1 MALTITN
8 TNTLSLLNILNANT
22 AAQAT
27 TMRQLAT
34 GYRINA
40 AKDDPAGLVAFTSLN
55 TELTAV
61 TAAISNNLRTDSMLS
76 VIDGSMVEISTL
88 LTEIETLVAATSSD
102 ATMTAS
108 EIAAN
113 QAQIDD
119 ALTAIDRIIN
129 TANFNGKKLLD
140 GTFGIQTAGVA
151 TNSNINNLRVFSRS
165 QVTSDTVLTVERVAS
180 AQVASVTF
188 GDIDGTARTNGTTEV
203 VITGSLGTAT
213 ITLASGLTQAQIVT
227 EINAATAQTGVSAI
241 QTATDID
248 LNSTTYGAD
257 SFVST
262 EVLTGGVINDSYG
275 TVIDDGDTS
284 NDFQT
289 VGKTSGVDADIT
301 INGQST
307 GSDGLDT
314 FYSANGLSLEFTL
327 GTDFGTGNTASTST
341 SFTVK
346 AAGGAT
352 FQLGTTG
359 STRATIGIDSLATFK
374 LGGGNGT
381 VRLSELRSGGSA
393 QLNSDSEA
401 ALNSVRDALGQ
412 LASTR
417 GRIGGFQKF
426 QVGSAI
432 NSLQVA
438 QSGLTAA
445 AGLIMDTDF
454 AVATSELNAQQVLI
468 AANISLL
475 GIANQQ
481 AAQVLSLL

>member
-1 MALTITN
+1 M
-8 TNTLSLLNILNANT
+8 
-22 AAQAT
+22 
-27 TMRQLAT
+27 
-34 GYRINA
+34 
-40 AKDDPAGLVAFTSLN
+40 
-55 TELTAV
+55 
-61 TAAISNNLRTDSMLS
+61 
-76 VIDGSMVEISTL
+76 
-88 LTEIETLVAATSSD
+88 
-102 ATMTAS
+102 
-108 EIAAN
+108 
-113 QAQIDD
+113 
-119 ALTAIDRIIN
+119 
-129 TANFNGKKLLD
+129 
-140 GTFGIQTAGVA
+140 
-151 TNSNINNLRVFSRS
+151 
-165 QVTSDTVLTVERVAS
+165 LTVERVAS
-180 AQVASVTF
+180 AQVASLTF

-262 EVLTGGVINDSYG
+262 EVLSGGVINDSYG
-275 TVIDDGDTS
+275 TAIDDGDTS

-393 QLNSDSEA
+393 ALQSDSEA

-417 GRIGGFQKF
+417 ARIGGFQKF

-438 QSGLTAA
+438 QTGLTAA

-454 AVATSELNAQQVLI
+454 AVATSQLNAQQVLI

>member
-27 TMRQLAT
+27 TMQQLAT
-34 GYRINA
+34 GYKINA

-76 VIDGSMVEISTL
+76 VIDGSMLEIGTL

-180 AQVASVTF
+180 AQVASLTF

-262 EVLTGGVINDSYG
+262 EVLSGGVINDSYG
-275 TVIDDGDTS
+275 TAIDDGDTS

-393 QLNSDSEA
+393 ALQSDSEA

-417 GRIGGFQKF
+417 ARIGGFQKF

-438 QSGLTAA
+438 QTGLTAA

-454 AVATSELNAQQVLI
+454 AVATSQLNAQQVLI